1 MYEVLENILT
11 QITQYSI
18 LILEIVG
25 VVIIMATAV
34 RCMIA
39 GIKRNHIVPLMLGK
53 GIALALEFMLAS
65 EVLRTVVSP
74 DTKDLI
80 AVGATVL
87 LRGAMTVLIH
97 WESKNEEAHEARQ
110 ANSEQE
116 AACAKKK
123 S

>member
-11 QITQYSI
+11 QVTQYSI
-18 LILEIVG
+18 LILEVVG
-25 VVIIMATAV
+25 VVVIMATAV

-74 DTKDLI
+74 DT
-80 AVGATVL
+80 T
-87 LRGAMTVLIH
+87 
-97 WESKNEEAHEARQ
+97 
-110 ANSEQE
+110 
-116 AACAKKK
+116 AAPGQPF
-123 S
+123 

>member
-11 QITQYSI
+11 QVTQYSI
-18 LILEIVG
+18 LILEVVG
-25 VVIIMATAV
+25 VVVIMATAV

-80 AVGATVL
+80 AVGVTL

-97 WESKNEEAHEARQ
+97 WESKNEESHEARH

>member
-11 QITQYSI
+11 QVTQYSI
-18 LILEIVG
+18 LILEVVG

-65 EVLRTVVSP
+65 EVLRTVTSADVK
-74 DTKDLI
+74 TLGL
-80 AVGATVL
+80 VGITVV
-87 LRGAMTVLIH
+87 LRAAMTVLIH
-97 WESKNEEAHEARQ
+97 WESRNEKKEEEEKKESAP
-110 ANSEQE
+110 
-116 AACAKKK
+116 AAKLTKAC
-123 S
+123 

>member
-1 MYEVLENILT
+1 MLEFLENALIT
-11 QITQYSI
+11 ITQYGI
-18 LILEIVG
+18 LLLEFAGVGIILG
-25 VVIIMATAV
+25 TAI
-34 RCMIA
+34 RCMIC
-39 GIKRNHIVPLMLGK
+39 GIKHNGIVPLMLGK

-110 ANSEQE
+110 ANPEQE

>member
-18 LILEIVG
+18 LILEVVG

-39 GIKRNHIVPLMLGK
+39 GIRRNHIVPLMLGK

-87 LRGAMTVLIH
+87 LRGAVAYEDGKILDD
-97 WESKNEEAHEARQ
+97 ARRGVFLRGSLP
-110 ANSEQE
+110 A
-116 AACAKKK
+116 
-123 S
+123 

>member
-11 QITQYSI
+11 QVTQYSI

-39 GIKRNHIVPLMLGK
+39 GIKRNRTVPLMLGK

-65 EVLRTVVSP
+65 EVLRTVTSADVK
-74 DTKDLI
+74 TLGL
-80 AVGATVL
+80 VGITVV
-87 LRGAMTVLIH
+87 LRAAMTVLIH
-97 WESKNEEAHEARQ
+97 WESRNEKKEEEEKKESAP
-110 ANSEQE
+110 
-116 AACAKKK
+116 AAKLTKAC
-123 S
+123 